1 VAGRLIALALSAA
14 VSAGAAAAAPPAAG
28 PCFWVHGRLFAANGA
43 PTFRIWPIGSKHI
56 LGVGGGED
64 PALPAPVRALTRPD
78 AFKVDLY
85 GDFRAC
91 PLTPGRPGR
100 MQMVRIKAARRLVA
114 RPRRP
119 D

>member
-1 VAGRLIALALSAA
+1 MAGRLVALALFAA

-28 PCFWVHGRLFAANGA
+28 PCFWVHGRLFAANGN
-43 PTFRIWPIGSKHI
+43 PTFRVWPIGSKRI

-64 PALPAPVRALTRPD
+64 PALPAPVSALTQPD

-85 GDFRAC
+85 GDFRVC
-91 PLTPGRPGR
+91 PLTRDRPGWMR
-100 MQMVRIKAARRLVA
+100 MVRINAVRRLLA
-114 RPRRP
+114 HTRRP